1 MRINN
6 FSRQLPK
13 IICILKKLLFT
24 GALFSVMLLGCKKE
38 QKTDY
43 SALILGTWTNT
54 HIDGVPVLTDNSF
67 AFEFRA
73 DNTQPYA
80 MGYVLDDNNRT
91 WIQNDPYPYS
101 VNGNRITID
110 GTNKLGH
117 VFHMEFLIQSVDGSS
132 LVYSVDRFL
141 IDNIEYPDP
150 KIYTNRKETSD
161 LSGRFTGTWY
171 GRSTTAGSDSSYH
184 YWNYFED
191 GRFNYYYRDSLGQWV
206 NKPDNEGRYFLYGSL
221 LATNYTNDLL
231 SGGTGKAYE
240 CWNISIQG
248 DTMKWSGLRPDGLVT
263 TFRMVRVPG
272 PPVL

>member
-1 MRINN
+1 M
-6 FSRQLPK
+6 
-13 IICILKKLLFT
+13 KKLLFT

-240 CWNISIQG
+240 CWNISIRG

-272 PPVL
+272 PPVR